1 MNPPPEPIFIMGL
14 IVGVIGLLLI
24 QAFGRRKA
32 RQAVAAINQDA
43 QRNITLLVNENE
55 RQTGQIDRL
64 QDRIAVLER
73 IAVEPA
79 IRTARAIEELR

>member
-1 MNPPPEPIFIMGL
+1 MPPEPAFIF
-14 IVGVIGLLLI
+14 GVIFGVVSLLLI

-43 QRNITLLVNENE
+43 GRNITLLVNENE